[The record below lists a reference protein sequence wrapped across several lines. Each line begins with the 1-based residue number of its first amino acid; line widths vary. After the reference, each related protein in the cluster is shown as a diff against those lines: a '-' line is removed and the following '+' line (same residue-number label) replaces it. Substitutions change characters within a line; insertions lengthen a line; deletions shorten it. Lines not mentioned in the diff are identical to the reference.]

1 MMRILVTGGAGYIG
15 SVVTEQLVEQG
26 HAVLVFDNLSKGHRD
41 AVVDGAEFV
50 QADLRIMP
58 RWCGCFER
66 STPMQL
72 STSPP
77 IRSWANR

>member
-26 HAVLVFDNLSKGHRD
+26 HAALVFDNLSKGHRD
-41 AVVDGAEFV
+41 AVVEGRSSW
-50 QADLRIMP
+50 RICASMP
-58 RWCGCFER
+58 RWCVRCER